1 MIQEIVSVFKNSSQM
16 RERKMETDDLQ
27 SNSENDANL
36 IPEEN
41 KLGLWPRFFARFVD
55 NFLAAL
61 FIGLFIGVVFNESP
75 KILFYFSNPVSN
87 SVICLFIWVFIESIF
102 ISTFGRTL
110 GKWLFNVKVISPQ
123 ESLTYGKA
131 LLRSFMVYARGMA
144 LGFPVIL
151 IFTIYF
157 ASRRVRATGSTVWD
171 EKCGLIVDCQ
181 PMSKLRIIINTLIVV
196 GLMFIGT
203 ELSKMTG

>member
-1 MIQEIVSVFKNSSQM
+1 M
-16 RERKMETDDLQ
+16 RAKKMETDNLQ
-27 SNSENDANL
+27 SNPKNDANL

-61 FIGLFIGVVFNESP
+61 LIGLFVGVFFKESP
-75 KILFYFSNPVSN
+75 KILFYFSNSVSN
-87 SVICLFIWVFIESIF
+87 SIICLFIWVFIESIF

-110 GKWLFNVKVISPQ
+110 GKWLFNIKVISPQ
-123 ESLTYGKA
+123 ESLSYGKA

-144 LGFPVIL
+144 LGLPIVP
-151 IFTIYF
+151 IFTVYF
-157 ASRRVRATGSTVWD
+157 AFRRVRATGSTIWD

-181 PMSKLRIIINTLIVV
+181 PMSKLRIIINTLIVI
-196 GLMFIGT
+196 GLIFIGT
-203 ELSKMTG
+203 EFNKMAG